1 MNIFTCVVG
10 RVPIPIPKKTV
21 PEGAGAF
28 RPLKS
33 GMEIEAFRPGFLQ
46 ICAPS

>member
-1 MNIFTCVVG
+1 MQSKSPGIMMPGLLLFVFVSAFAFASS
-10 RVPIPIPKKTV
+10 RSDD

-33 GMEIEAFRPGFLQ
+33 
-46 ICAPS
+46 